1 MIKNYFKTAWRNLI
15 KSKGYS
21 AINIGGLA
29 VGMAVAMMIGLWI
42 WDELSFDKYHKNYD
56 RIARVMQHQLFNG
69 EIKSQFSNPPVL
81 SAEIRSK
88 YGSDFKYVLQSS
100 WNFQHTL
107 AYGEKKLLKSGIF
120 FERQAPDMLSLKILK
135 GTADGLKEMNSIML
149 SEPVAKAYFG
159 NEDPINKIL
168 RLDNKADVKVTA
180 VYEDLPYNTF
190 FRELSFILPWELYL
204 DQNPW
209 IKQNENPWGNNFTQ
223 TFALLNDN
231 ADMEKV
237 SAKIKN
243 VKYDA
248 VGPEEKKFKAAI
260 FLQPMKNWHLRDEFK
275 NGVNVG
281 GRIQYVWL
289 FGIVGL
295 FVLLLACINFMNL
308 STARSEKRA
317 REVGV
322 RKAIGSA
329 RGQLIV
335 QFFSESFL
343 VVIFAFAL
351 SLLLVILFLPFFNE
365 VADKKISMFWVNPV
379 FWLMGIGFSVFTGL
393 VAGSYP
399 ALYLSSFQPVKV
411 LKGTFR
417 VGRFASI
424 PRKVLVVMQFSVS
437 VVLIIGTIVVFKQ
450 IQHAKNRPVGY
461 NKQSLVWSSTN
472 EVLHSKFEALRNE
485 LKSSNAIVE
494 IAESSSSVTEV
505 WNSNGGFM
513 WEGKDPNQAVD
524 FPNTGVTPEYGK
536 VIGWQIKEGRDF
548 SREFATDSSAF
559 ILNES
564 AVKFIGLKDPV
575 GKTITWDDKPFQ
587 VIGIVKD
594 MLVESA
600 YQPIRASMY
609 HYTKDQ
615 GNILAMKINPA
626 LSASDALGKIENIF
640 KKYDP
645 ATAFEFKFVDE
656 DFAKKFGDEERI
668 GKLAS
673 VFAMLAVFI
682 SCLGLFGLASFV
694 AEQRTKEIGIRKVVG
709 ASVFNLWQLLSK
721 DFVFLV
727 IIACAI
733 AVPLAW
739 YGMSKWLQQY
749 DYRAAISWWIFVA
762 AVAGALLITIL
773 TVSFQAIKAALTN
786 PVKSLRTE

>member
-69 EIKSQFSNPPVL
+69 EIQSQFSNPAVL
-81 SAEIRSK
+81 SQEIRSK

-107 AYGEKKLLKSGIF
+107 AYGEKKLLKAGSF
-120 FERQAPDMLSLKILK
+120 FERQVADMLSLKILK
-135 GTADGLKEMNSIML
+135 GTGDGLKEMNSIML
-149 SEPVAKAYFG
+149 SESVAKAYFG

-168 RLDNKADVKVTA
+168 RLDNKADIKVTA
-180 VYEDLPYNTF
+180 VYQDLPYNTS
-190 FRELSFILPWELYL
+190 FRELNFILPWELYL

-209 IKQNENPWGNNFTQ
+209 IKTMESPWGNNFTQ
-223 TFALLNDN
+223 TFAQLADN
-231 ADMEKV
+231 ADLEKV

-243 VKYDA
+243 VKLDA
-248 VGPEEKKFKAAI
+248 VGPEEKRFKAAI
-260 FLQPMKNWHLRDEFK
+260 FLQPMKNWHLRADFK

-317 REVGV
+317 KEVGV

-329 RGQLIV
+329 RSQLIA

-379 FWLMGIGFSVFTGL
+379 FWLMGISFSIFTGL

-494 IAESSSSVTEV
+494 IAESASSVTEV

-575 GKTITWDDKPFQ
+575 GKTITWDDRPFK
-587 VIGIVKD
+587 VIGVVKD

-615 GNILAMKINPA
+615 GSILVMKINPA
-626 LSASDALGKIENIF
+626 LSAGDALRKIENIF

-645 ATAFEFKFVDE
+645 ANAFEFKFVDE

-673 VFAMLAVFI
+673 VFAVLAVFI

-721 DFVFLV
+721 DFVLLV

-762 AVAGALLITIL
+762 AVAGALFITIL